1 MSQKNVPEELN
12 ARRDKILSLYK
23 DGLSVADIARY
34 FEVTPANILS
44 SFCAIG
50 LSPDK
55 NRISGSISDFRKEKK
70 KGKMDQILEARD
82 ASHLSLIEE
91 EILKRGFWKRP
102 SEYQKAGQKQNKEV
116 ALQTELRIIGF
127 RKNDICR
134 YMGYSSIDQVEAVR
148 HNTDDFLVAQQN
160 LAFRYYKNTEIKST
174 WTCDELVEFCGIC
187 LGRIITH
194 EKVESDKQRNR
205 REELEKTMQEI
216 HSLYYKDKLSQ
227 QAIAEKLGLS
237 RRTVITYLK
246 SYQDKNGIEEEKK
259 INYPVGYKRKKI
271 TEEDIEKIKGY
282 LEKNEDGKY
291 TRKKGVTCALIAKE
305 LHFTE
310 MTVEKYIR
318 VINDREND
326 CE

>member
-82 ASHLSLIEE
+82 ASLLSLTEE

-102 SEYQKAGQKQNKEV
+102 LEYQKAKQKQNKEM
-116 ALQTELRIIGF
+116 ALQTELRMIGF
-127 RKNDICR
+127 RKKDICK
-134 YMGYSSIDQVEAVR
+134 YMGYDSTDQVKAVR
-148 HNTDDFLVAQQN
+148 HNTDDFLVIQQN
-160 LAFRYYKNTEIKST
+160 LAFQYYKNKEINST
-174 WTCDELVEFCGIC
+174 WTCDEIVEFCGIC
-187 LGRIITH
+187 ITRIITH
-194 EKVESDKQRNR
+194 EKVESEKQRNR

-216 HSLYYKDKLSQ
+216 YSLYYKDKLSQ

-246 SYQDKNGIEEEKK
+246 NYQDKNDIEAEKK
-259 INYPVGYKRKKI
+259 KHYPVGYKKKKI
-271 TEEDIEKIKGY
+271 TEEDIERIKNY
-282 LEKNEDGKY
+282 LVKNENGTY
-291 TRKKGVTCALIAKE
+291 VCRQGVSHAFIAKE

-310 MTVEKYIR
+310 VTIVKYIK
-318 VINDREND
+318 VINNRER
-326 CE
+326 

>member
-82 ASHLSLIEE
+82 ASLLSLTEE

-102 SEYQKAGQKQNKEV
+102 LEYQKAKQKQNKEM
-116 ALQTELRIIGF
+116 ALQTELRMIGF
-127 RKNDICR
+127 RKKDICK
-134 YMGYSSIDQVEAVR
+134 YMGYDSTDQVKAVR
-148 HNTDDFLVAQQN
+148 HNTDDFLVIQQN
-160 LAFRYYKNTEIKST
+160 LAFQYYKNKEINST
-174 WTCDELVEFCGIC
+174 WTCDEIVEFCGIC
-187 LGRIITH
+187 ITRIITH
-194 EKVESDKQRNR
+194 EKVESEKQRNR

-216 HSLYYKDKLSQ
+216 YSLYYKDKLSQ

-246 SYQDKNGIEEEKK
+246 NYQDKNDIEAEKK
-259 INYPVGYKRKKI
+259 KHYPVGYKKKKI
-271 TEEDIEKIKGY
+271 TEEDIERIKNY
-282 LEKNEDGKY
+282 LVKNENGTY
-291 TRKKGVTCALIAKE
+291 VCRQGVSHAFIAKK

-310 MTVEKYIR
+310 VTIVKYIK
-318 VINDREND
+318 VINNRER
-326 CE
+326 

>member
-82 ASHLSLIEE
+82 ASLLSLTEE

-102 SEYQKAGQKQNKEV
+102 LEYQKAKQKQNKEM
-116 ALQTELRIIGF
+116 AIQTELRMIGF
-127 RKNDICR
+127 RKKDICK
-134 YMGYSSIDQVEAVR
+134 YMGYDSTDQVKAVR
-148 HNTDDFLVAQQN
+148 HNTDDFLVIQQN
-160 LAFRYYKNTEIKST
+160 LAFQYYKNKEINST
-174 WTCDELVEFCGIC
+174 WTCDEIVEFCGIC
-187 LGRIITH
+187 ITRIITH
-194 EKVESDKQRNR
+194 EKVESEKQRNR

-216 HSLYYKDKLSQ
+216 YSIYYKDKLSQ

-246 SYQDKNGIEEEKK
+246 NYQDKNDIEAEKK
-259 INYPVGYKRKKI
+259 KHYPVGYKKKKI
-271 TEEDIEKIKGY
+271 TEEDIERIKNY
-282 LEKNEDGKY
+282 LVKNENGTY
-291 TRKKGVTCALIAKE
+291 VCRQGVSHAFIAKE

-310 MTVEKYIR
+310 VTIVKYIK
-318 VINDREND
+318 VINNRER
-326 CE
+326 

>member
-1 MSQKNVPEELN
+1 MSQKHVPKELN

-44 SFCAIG
+44 SFSAIG

-82 ASHLSLIEE
+82 TSLLSLTEE
-91 EILKRGFWKRP
+91 EILRRGFWKRP
-102 SEYQKAGQKQNKEV
+102 LEYQKAKQKQNKEM
-116 ALQTELRIIGF
+116 ALQTELRMIGF
-127 RKNDICR
+127 RKKDICK
-134 YMGYSSIDQVEAVR
+134 YMGYDSTDQVKAVR
-148 HNTDDFLVAQQN
+148 HNTDDFLVIQQN
-160 LAFRYYKNTEIKST
+160 LAFQYYKNKEINST
-174 WTCDELVEFCGIC
+174 WTCDEIVEFCGIC
-187 LGRIITH
+187 ITRIITH
-194 EKVESDKQRNR
+194 EKVESEKQRNR

-216 HSLYYKDKLSQ
+216 YSLYYKDKLSQ

-246 SYQDKNGIEEEKK
+246 NYQDKNDIEAEKK
-259 INYPVGYKRKKI
+259 KHYPVGYKKKKI
-271 TEEDIEKIKGY
+271 TEEDIERIKNY
-282 LEKNEDGKY
+282 LVKNENGTY
-291 TRKKGVTCALIAKE
+291 VCRQGVSHAFIAKE

-310 MTVEKYIR
+310 VTIVKYIK
-318 VINDREND
+318 VINNRER
-326 CE
+326 

>member
-82 ASHLSLIEE
+82 ASLLSLTEE

-102 SEYQKAGQKQNKEV
+102 SEYQKARQKQNKEV

-134 YMGYSSIDQVEAVR
+134 YMGYSSIDQVDAVR

-194 EKVESDKQRNR
+194 EKLESDKQRKR

-246 SYQDKNGIEEEKK
+246 SYQDKNDIEAEKK
-259 INYPVGYKRKKI
+259 KHYPVGYKRKKI
-271 TEEDIEKIKGY
+271 TEEDIERIKNY
-282 LEKNEDGKY
+282 LVKNENGTY
-291 TRKKGVTCALIAKE
+291 VCRQGVSHAFIAKE

-310 MTVEKYIR
+310 VTIVKYIK
-318 VINDREND
+318 VINNRER
-326 CE
+326 

>member
-1 MSQKNVPEELN
+1 MSQKHVPKELN

-82 ASHLSLIEE
+82 TSLLSLTEE
-91 EILKRGFWKRP
+91 EILRRGFWKRP
-102 SEYQKAGQKQNKEV
+102 LEYQKAKQKQNKEM
-116 ALQTELRIIGF
+116 ALQTELRMIGF
-127 RKNDICR
+127 RKKDICK
-134 YMGYSSIDQVEAVR
+134 YMGYDSTDQVKAVR
-148 HNTDDFLVAQQN
+148 HNTDDFLVIQQN
-160 LAFRYYKNTEIKST
+160 LAFQYYKNKEINST
-174 WTCDELVEFCGIC
+174 WTCDEIVEFCGIC
-187 LGRIITH
+187 ITRIITH
-194 EKVESDKQRNR
+194 EKVESEKQRNR

-216 HSLYYKDKLSQ
+216 YSLYYKDKLSQ

-246 SYQDKNGIEEEKK
+246 NYQDKNDIEAEKK
-259 INYPVGYKRKKI
+259 KHYPVGYKKKKI
-271 TEEDIEKIKGY
+271 TEEDIERIKNY
-282 LEKNEDGKY
+282 LVKNENGTY
-291 TRKKGVTCALIAKE
+291 VCRQGVSHAFIAKE

-310 MTVEKYIR
+310 VTIVKYIK
-318 VINDREND
+318 VINNRER
-326 CE
+326 

>member
-82 ASHLSLIEE
+82 ATLLSLTEE
-91 EILKRGFWKRP
+91 EILRRGFWKRP
-102 SEYQKAGQKQNKEV
+102 LEYQKARQKQNKEM
-116 ALQTELRIIGF
+116 ALQTELRMIGF
-127 RKNDICR
+127 RKKDICK
-134 YMGYSSIDQVEAVR
+134 YMGYDSTDQVKAVR
-148 HNTDDFLVAQQN
+148 HNTDDFLVIQQN
-160 LAFRYYKNTEIKST
+160 LAFQYYKNKEINST
-174 WTCDELVEFCGIC
+174 WTCDEIVEFCGIC
-187 LGRIITH
+187 ITRIITH
-194 EKVESDKQRNR
+194 EKVESEKQRNR

-216 HSLYYKDKLSQ
+216 YSLYYKDKLSQ

-246 SYQDKNGIEEEKK
+246 NYQDKNDIEAEKK
-259 INYPVGYKRKKI
+259 KHYPVGYKKKKI
-271 TEEDIEKIKGY
+271 TEEDIERIKNY
-282 LEKNEDGKY
+282 LVKNENGTY
-291 TRKKGVTCALIAKE
+291 VCRQGVSHAFIAKE

-310 MTVEKYIR
+310 VTIVKYIK
-318 VINDREND
+318 VINNRER
-326 CE
+326 

>member
-1 MSQKNVPEELN
+1 MSQRNVPEELN

-44 SFCAIG
+44 SFSAIG

-82 ASHLSLIEE
+82 ASLLSLTEE
-91 EILKRGFWKRP
+91 EILRRGFWKRP
-102 SEYQKAGQKQNKEV
+102 LEYQKAKQKQNKEM
-116 ALQTELRIIGF
+116 ALQTELRMIGF
-127 RKNDICR
+127 RKKDICK
-134 YMGYSSIDQVEAVR
+134 YMGYDSTDQVKAVR
-148 HNTDDFLVAQQN
+148 HNTDDFLVIQQN
-160 LAFRYYKNTEIKST
+160 LAFQYYKNKEINST
-174 WTCDELVEFCGIC
+174 WTCDEIVEFCGIC
-187 LGRIITH
+187 ITRIITH
-194 EKVESDKQRNR
+194 EKVESEKQRNR

-216 HSLYYKDKLSQ
+216 YSLYYKDKLSQ

-246 SYQDKNGIEEEKK
+246 NYQDKNDIEAEKK
-259 INYPVGYKRKKI
+259 KHYPVGYKKKKI
-271 TEEDIEKIKGY
+271 TEEDIERIKNY
-282 LEKNEDGKY
+282 LVKNENGTY
-291 TRKKGVTCALIAKE
+291 VCRQGVSHAFIAKE

-310 MTVEKYIR
+310 VTIVKYIK
-318 VINDREND
+318 VINNRER
-326 CE
+326 

>member
-44 SFCAIG
+44 SFSAIG

-82 ASHLSLIEE
+82 ASLLSLTEE
-91 EILKRGFWKRP
+91 EILRRGFWKRP
-102 SEYQKAGQKQNKEV
+102 LEYQKARQKQNKEM
-116 ALQTELRIIGF
+116 ALQTELRMIGF
-127 RKNDICR
+127 RKKEICR
-134 YMGYSSIDQVEAVR
+134 YMGYDSTDQVKAVR
-148 HNTDDFLVAQQN
+148 HNTDDFLVIQQN
-160 LAFRYYKNTEIKST
+160 LAFQYYKNKEINST
-174 WTCDELVEFCGIC
+174 WTCDEIVEFCGIC
-187 LGRIITH
+187 ITRIITH
-194 EKVESDKQRNR
+194 EKVESEKQRNR

-216 HSLYYKDKLSQ
+216 YSLYYKDKLSQ

-246 SYQDKNGIEEEKK
+246 NYQDKNDIEAEKK
-259 INYPVGYKRKKI
+259 KHYPVGYKKKKI
-271 TEEDIEKIKGY
+271 TEEDIERIKNY
-282 LEKNEDGKY
+282 LVKNENGTY
-291 TRKKGVTCALIAKE
+291 VCRQGVSHAFIAKE

-310 MTVEKYIR
+310 VTIVKYIK
-318 VINDREND
+318 VINNRER
-326 CE
+326 